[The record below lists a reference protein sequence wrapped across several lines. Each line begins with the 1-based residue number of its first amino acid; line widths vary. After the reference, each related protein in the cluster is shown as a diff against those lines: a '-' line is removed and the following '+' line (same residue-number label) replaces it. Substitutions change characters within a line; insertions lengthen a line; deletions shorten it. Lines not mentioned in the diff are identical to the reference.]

1 MNKLAKDC
9 MKKIHDD
16 ADLDDDGVI
25 NGIEGAEVNKII
37 YIFF

>member
-1 MNKLAKDC
+1 

-25 NGIEGAEVNKII
+25 NGIEGAEVNDILIK
-37 YIFF
+37 